1 VKNDPQT
8 MQESIDAIKA
18 ETQNMKELVEQL
30 LFLARGDNET
40 IQLHLE
46 NFDVNEICAE
56 IVREAKMIDN
66 EHHYEIELQT
76 PASIYADKQLIKQAI
91 RILIDNSVKYTPAQG
106 RIAIK
111 TVVSSDAVSITV
123 QDTGIGIEPAS
134 LPQIFNR
141 FYRSDES
148 RTRKTGGSGLG
159 LAIAQWIA
167 RRHGAHFEILSRV
180 GIGTRISIVM
190 PNGLT

>member
-1 VKNDPQT
+1 MKNDPQT

>member
-1 VKNDPQT
+1 
-8 MQESIDAIKA
+8 
-18 ETQNMKELVEQL
+18 
-30 LFLARGDNET
+30 
-40 IQLHLE
+40 
-46 NFDVNEICAE
+46 
-56 IVREAKMIDN
+56 
-66 EHHYEIELQT
+66 
-76 PASIYADKQLIKQAI
+76 
-91 RILIDNSVKYTPAQG
+91 
-106 RIAIK
+106 
-111 TVVSSDAVSITV
+111 VSSDAVSITV

-190 PNGLT
+190 PNSLT